1 MASDLLNRPA
11 MKTLLITL
19 LLAGVLNAAQAES
32 NTTADA
38 DLLKIKAAKVVEL
51 EKRLRDDKQLS
62 ETDRANIQKL
72 VARLTAELKA
82 AGIPPAAQAANR

>member
-1 MASDLLNRPA
+1 MASVLLNHRG
-11 MKTLLITL
+11 MKTILVTL
-19 LLAGVLNAAQAES
+19 LLAASLTATQADQTS
-32 NTTADA
+32 TADA

-62 ETDRANIQKL
+62 PTDRANIQKL

-82 AGIPPAAQAANR
+82 AGIPPAAQTAQR